1 MRRLLLILLLAFC
14 ITEIYLEFGSPGMK
28 VNSYMNSILSNV
40 WSHDKDNIAMPPFN
54 VILNK
59 DWNNKER
66 LEDIYKY
73 AKWPSNTDYVAT
85 DFLRYHSNQYKI
97 HINSLGFRGREVD
110 AVKPKDTF
118 RILAYGA
125 YMTFGQA
132 VNDDETYLSK
142 AEYLL
147 NERLQNKKVEI
158 LNGGM
163 ECGTFIMGL
172 SRLHHELESTN
183 ADAVMF
189 EYGFVDA
196 HQVPHDKVPDN
207 YATLIGHP
215 ELEPSLKQ
223 STYEELRSAFYK
235 LYGTLEIYFYKSK
248 VYTAFRE
255 KVLQDTGD
263 AFPVG
268 YSELR
273 KALTET
279 SKELAAKGKK
289 VFIVINPGLSKEA
302 VETLTAVAMES
313 GAILVNGKQIFNEN
327 PPTQQM
333 LADFDK
339 DDDNFL
345 REIGFERPDVF
356 WRKGLDFKEYAPY
369 YQNLFQLSPLGHQ
382 VLGEGLAN
390 SIATYLKVPLADKKL
405 R

>member
-1 MRRLLLILLLAFC
+1 MKRLLLVILLALC
-14 ITEIYLEFGSPGMK
+14 IAEIYLEFGSPGSK
-28 VNSYMNSILSNV
+28 VNSYMNSILANV
-40 WSHDKDNIAMPPFN
+40 WSHEKDNIAMPPFV

-59 DWNNKER
+59 DWDDKKR
-66 LEDIYKY
+66 LEDIYRY
-73 AKWPSNTDYVAT
+73 AKWPASTDYVAS
-85 DFLRYHSNQYKI
+85 DFLRYKYNEYKI

-125 YMTFGQA
+125 YMTFGQG
-132 VNDDETYLSK
+132 VNDDETYLSQ
-142 AEYLL
+142 AEHLL

-189 EYGFVDA
+189 EYGFVDE

-207 YATLIGHP
+207 YNTLIGHP
-215 ELEPSLKQ
+215 ELEPYLTQ
-223 STYEELRSAFYK
+223 TYYERFKAAYFKWYR
-235 LYGTLEIYFYKSK
+235 GLEVYLYKSK
-248 VYTAFRE
+248 LYTGFRE

-268 YSELR
+268 FSEMQ
-273 KALTET
+273 KALTEA
-279 SKELAAKGKK
+279 SKNLAAKGKK
-289 VFIVINPGLSKEA
+289 VFLVVHPGLSKA
-302 VETLTAVAMES
+302 GIDALTAVALET
-313 GAILVNGKQIFNEN
+313 GAILVNGKQIFKKN

-333 LADFDK
+333 LADFDN
-339 DDDNFL
+339 DDTNFL
-345 REIGFERPDVF
+345 REIGFNRPDVH
-356 WRKGLDFKEYAPY
+356 WRKGLDFKVYAPY

-382 VLGEGLAN
+382 TMGEGLAD
-390 SIATYLKVPLADKKL
+390 SIGNYLKVPQADKKL